1 MARSLFL
8 IILSMIGTVLGGMT
22 NLMATDEVAI
32 SGLNPAAIVETVP
45 LPAPQPVP
53 AESEQLPAAP
63 AAGTNTTPVVQ
74 TTYTEPAPVS
84 EPAPQ
89 PVPTI
94 TNYTVT
100 HIVGSTKEFNAI
112 ATNLS
117 YSDIYKFHKMVY
129 GHNASNLLL
138 SLTNKYVGDTI
149 TVTENGITTT
159 YQIVWRQEMYKL
171 SATEL
176 QGRTDG
182 RTYRMI
188 DIADALDTYDLALET
203 CSGYGNTPYRW
214 VLFANKK

>member
-8 IILSMIGTVLGGMT
+8 IIISMIGTVLGGMT

-45 LPAPQPVP
+45 LPAPEPVP

-63 AAGTNTTPVVQ
+63 AAGANI
-74 TTYTEPAPVS
+74 APV
-84 EPAPQ
+84 
-89 PVPTI
+89 TI

-129 GHNASNLLL
+129 GHNTSNLLL

-149 TVTENGITTT
+149 TVTENGVTTA